1 MVIPK
6 IRNWKG
12 RKPVKNKYRWTVSRQ
27 LELLVRNEPET
38 SLPESNK
45 RDLINALAELVI
57 ERARHQNDEE
67 VTRDERKDN
76 H

>member
-1 MVIPK
+1 MK
-6 IRNWKG
+6 K
-12 RKPVKNKYRWTVSRQ
+12 KSKWTISQQ
-27 LELLVRNEPET
+27 LELLARNEPEM

-57 ERARHQNDEE
+57 ERARHQDDEE
-67 VTRDERKDN
+67 VTRDERQDN